1 MCSHHSTPRY
11 LPKRRESLCPYKGLC
26 MTASSTFLCN
36 SWRKQL
42 PAHRQVNGQVVYGGN
57 VAYYSAVTTNA
68 LLINTTTW
76 MTLKLCSV
84 KDHRHK
90 RVHALGCHLC
100 KTLANVN
107 SSMLREYSSVVT
119 WGWQGGG
126 RRDSPGHNEILEDC
140 EQICSLLK
148 AEVVVYQMYMD
159 VETYRIPQ
167 IWVVCCKSITPQ

>member
-57 VAYYSAVTTNA
+57 VEYYSAVTTNA

-84 KDHRHK
+84 KDRRHK

-119 WGWQGGG
+119 WGWQGGEG
-126 RRDSPGHNEILEDC
+126 G
-140 EQICSLLK
+140 
-148 AEVVVYQMYMD
+148 
-159 VETYRIPQ
+159 IPQ
-167 IWVVCCKSITPQ
+167 GIMKFWRTVNRYVHYWKLRWWFTRCIWMLKLIESRKYG